1 MSVVGGSISK
11 GCGGDSRMAEAIEGY
26 PGSYS
31 RVVFD
36 YIASRYPHADHVY
49 ANGAKGAVGAAYFQS
64 CLHKHLHPK
73 ADLILLDFAVNGAT
87 VSEVERVVRLIL
99 HARGGMHSENLPAI
113 FFVNYCA

>member
-1 MSVVGGSISK
+1 M
-11 GCGGDSRMAEAIEGY
+11 CLQADAIAGY

-36 YIASRYPHADHVY
+36 YITSRYPHADHVY

-64 CLHKHLHPK
+64 CLHKHLHPE

-99 HARGGMHSENLPAI
+99 HARGACTLTNCQP
-113 FFVNYCA
+113 YCS